1 MDPAPQE
8 RCRPTGQS
16 AAPGGE
22 AGQWRVGEGSVE
34 GRWRV
39 GGGSVEGRWRVGG
52 GNKSVSPGR
61 PHAAAHGQSRC
72 GRNPH
77 QHRAARRL
85 TVGRLADLQEA
96 RQHSKGTTHSHQL
109 RKKLTSAS

>member
-34 GRWRV
+34 GRWRQQV
-39 GGGSVEGRWRVGG
+39 RQPRQ
-52 GNKSVSPGR
+52 R

-77 QHRAARRL
+77 QHRAARWL

-96 RQHSKGTTHSHQL
+96 RQHYKGTTHSHQL